1 MRLRKTEK
9 KIVLISEAPILYDG
23 EKFSLENS
31 DGKAETMEIA
41 AYPAMKLKAQKGVKE
56 IRTEKEGIW
65 TVAKMEWGTDHPKE
79 TELTPVQCGPYRYT
93 VQIPEGYEDCKDVM
107 LRIHYQGDVGQAFI
121 DGKLVSDNFSNGAV
135 WEIGLREVWKPEM
148 GREVVILITPKKKD
162 ASVNVSSTMAGRTEM
177 LKDAVAVLEQ
187 VSVRAV
193 LDAEIVI
200 ES

>member
-1 MRLRKTEK
+1 
-9 KIVLISEAPILYDG
+9 
-23 EKFSLENS
+23 
-31 DGKAETMEIA
+31 
-41 AYPAMKLKAQKGVKE
+41 
-56 IRTEKEGIW
+56 
-65 TVAKMEWGTDHPKE
+65 MEWGTDHPKE
-79 TELTPVQCGPYRYT
+79 TELTPLQCGPYRYT
-93 VQIPEGYEDCKDVM
+93 VQIPEGYEDCKDAM

-200 ES
+200 EG